1 MPGFNNYTA
10 INQVIFIECESD
22 VIYFNT
28 SFLNRRVSF
37 LAARRIVG
45 KRQPVYNREYVNR
58 SSMQSI
64 NLTHHFLIAMP
75 TMAGTCFSKT
85 RTYICEH
92 NEQASLGIVIN
103 RTVDLTLENL
113 FDQLEIPCANS
124 LLKGLP
130 VLFGGPV
137 QLDRGFVLHQPA
149 GEWQST
155 LSVDHELGL
164 TTSLDILLAIANG
177 EGPEQVLV
185 TLGYAG
191 WAPGQ
196 IEHELAQNAW
206 LTVNASP
213 SIIFELLPEERLPA
227 AMQLLGID
235 FSSLSGEAGNA

>member
-1 MPGFNNYTA
+1 LPGFNNYTA
-10 INQVIFIECESD
+10 INQVIFIECKSD

-28 SFLNRRVSF
+28 SFLNRRVSFLNRRISF

-45 KRQPVYNREYVNR
+45 KRQPVYNREYVN
-58 SSMQSI
+58 SPSMQSI

-85 RTYICEH
+85 LTYICEH
-92 NEQASLGIVIN
+92 NEQGALGIVIN

-164 TTSLDILLAIANG
+164 TTSLDILLAIFC
-177 EGPEQVLV
+177 
-185 TLGYAG
+185 
-191 WAPGQ
+191 W
-196 IEHELAQNAW
+196 
-206 LTVNASP
+206 
-213 SIIFELLPEERLPA
+213 RLP
-227 AMQLLGID
+227 MERVRNKYWLH
-235 FSSLSGEAGNA
+235 

>member
-1 MPGFNNYTA
+1 M
-10 INQVIFIECESD
+10 
-22 VIYFNT
+22 
-28 SFLNRRVSF
+28 
-37 LAARRIVG
+37 G
-45 KRQPVYNREYVNR
+45 KRQPVYNREYVNS

-85 RTYICEH
+85 LTYICEH
-92 NEQASLGIVIN
+92 NEQGALGIVIN

-235 FSSLSGEAGNA
+235 FSSLSGEAGHA